1 MSKYHDF
8 GWMAPS
14 WLWYYGG
21 NDIWGIHMS
30 KVAHYLQEHLLGEVS
45 TSPDARRYF
54 STDNSIFTIT
64 PSIIVYP
71 RNEHDIRK
79 TARFAWQLAERGRF
93 IPITARGAGTDFSG
107 GCLGEGIV
115 LAFPAHMNRIILLD
129 QKTGTIMVEPG
140 LNYGRLQQTLH
151 THERFLPPYPAS
163 LEYSTVGGAV
173 GNNAAGEKSLKYGPT
188 GNFVSSLRVV
198 LSNGEV
204 IETKRLSKR
213 ELNKKLGLTTFE
225 GEIYRQLD
233 KLIEEHRHQLD
244 TFDLNVARNT
254 AGYNLG
260 AVKNGDGSFDL
271 TPLFV
276 GSQGTLGIISEITL
290 ETESFNP
297 ETTLLSACFETYES
311 ATEAILE
318 LRKLPHM
325 PSMIEMVDST
335 LLTIVDSLNP
345 NQLKK
350 SITKPYP
357 KVFLLVEFDDT
368 GERTRKR
375 AVRRACD
382 IFERLAI
389 SYTEA
394 SSKQDQDK
402 LWKIRHASANLLAH
416 SEQQNKAVPGVED
429 AIVPV
434 DKLPELLLAV
444 QHVSKTIGQPIAIWG
459 HAGEGNVHIHPYF
472 DLSKLGDK
480 QLLFKVW
487 REFYDQ
493 VQALGGSSSASYN
506 DGRIRGAYLPRQ
518 YGETGYTLLAQVK
531 KIFDPYNIMNPGVKI
546 GVDLEALKPN
556 IRTHYSLEHLYNH
569 MPRS

>member
-1 MSKYHDF
+1 
-8 GWMAPS
+8 
-14 WLWYYGG
+14 
-21 NDIWGIHMS
+21 MS

-45 TSPDARRYF
+45 VSPDARRYF
-54 STDNSIFTIT
+54 STDNSIFAIT

-107 GCLGEGIV
+107 GSLGEGIV

-129 QKTGTIMVEPG
+129 QKTGTILVEPG

-173 GNNAAGEKSLKYGPT
+173 GNNAAGEKSVKYGPT
-188 GNFVSSLRVV
+188 SNFVTSLRVV

-233 KLIEEHRHQLD
+233 KLIEENRHQLGA
-244 TFDLNVARNT
+244 FDLNVARNT
-254 AGYNLG
+254 AGYNLN
-260 AVKNGDGSFDL
+260 AVKRDDGTFDL

-290 ETESFNP
+290 DTETFNP
-297 ETTLLSACFETYES
+297 ETTLMTASFESYQA

-318 LRKLPHM
+318 LRKLSHI
-325 PSMIEMVDST
+325 PSMIEMVDHT

-357 KVFLLVEFDDT
+357 KVLLLVEFDDA
-368 GERTRKR
+368 GERLRKR
-375 AVRRACD
+375 AVHKAEA

-389 SYTEA
+389 SHAKAKDKNE
-394 SSKQDQDK
+394 QDK
-402 LWKIRHASANLLAH
+402 MWKIRHASANLLAH
-416 SEQQNKAVPGVED
+416 SEQHNKAIPAIED
-429 AIVPV
+429 VIVPV
-434 DKLPELLLAV
+434 DKLPDLLQTVQAV
-444 QHVSKTIGQPIAIWG
+444 GKAIGQPIAIWG
-459 HAGEGNVHIHPYF
+459 HAGEGNIHIHPYF

-487 REFYDQ
+487 QEFYQ
-493 VQALGGSSSASYN
+493 KVQTLGGSTSASYN
-506 DGRIRGAYLPRQ
+506 DGRIRSAFLPEL
-518 YGETGYTLLAQVK
+518 YGEAGYALLAQVK
-531 KIFDPYNIMNPGVKI
+531 KIFDPYNILNPGVK
-546 GVDLEALKPN
+546 VDTNLEELKPK
-556 IRTHYSLEHLYNH
+556 IRSAYSLDHLYNH